1 MKLRIA
7 RHTDNL
13 DKIKSFY
20 CDILGLKIIGRFEN
34 HDGYDGVFIGR
45 PNESWHLE
53 FTSSE
58 AEATHQTDEDDL
70 IVLYP
75 ESRSEY
81 DNLIQ
86 KLALSKIEFICAKNP
101 YWNSFG
107 KMILDPD
114 GFRIVISNQK
124 ATS

>member
-20 CDILGLKIIGRFEN
+20 CDILGLKIIGSFEN

-58 AEATHQTDEDDL
+58 AKATHQTDEDDL

-75 ESRSEY
+75 ETRSEY

-86 KLALSKIEFICAKNP
+86 KLASSKIEFISAKNP